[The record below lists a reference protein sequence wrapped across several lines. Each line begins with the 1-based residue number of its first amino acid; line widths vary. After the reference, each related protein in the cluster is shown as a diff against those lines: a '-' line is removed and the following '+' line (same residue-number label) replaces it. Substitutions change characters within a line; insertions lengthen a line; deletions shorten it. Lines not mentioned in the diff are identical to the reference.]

1 VLGRD
6 LADDREAETR
16 SGGAPGALGPS
27 EAVEHERDVLGR
39 DAGAV
44 VAHGDLAVPHLDL
57 DLSVVSGPVL
67 I

>member
-1 VLGRD
+1 MWKVLR
-6 LADDREAETR
+6 RN
-16 SGGAPGALGPS
+16 
-27 EAVEHERDVLGR
+27 
-39 DAGAV
+39 AGAV